1 MSKKARLLLINDD
14 GINAPGLKHLWR
26 SLKNDFDITIVAPA
40 IEQSGVGLAIT
51 LRKPLQ
57 IENVE
62 WENGTSAWKITGTP
76 ADCVKLA
83 LKAILKETP
92 DLIVSGIN
100 RGSNSGRNV
109 LYSGTVGGVIEGVL
123 RNIPGVAFSCS
134 NFDHP
139 EYHIAEKHIYP
150 VVSYL
155 LDHPL
160 PRGTFLNVNFP
171 DHGGEIKGFKLARQG
186 KGYWIDS
193 PDERLHPEGRPY
205 YWLGG
210 KWHDHDE
217 EEDSDVFLL
226 KQGFMAAVP
235 IHVNE
240 LTDHDQLK
248 QRKDVFET
256 LFQKS

>member
-1 MSKKARLLLINDD
+1 MRLLLINDD
-14 GINAPGLKHLWR
+14 GIHAQGLRHLWN
-26 SLKNDFDITIVAPA
+26 SLADHFDITIAAPA

-51 LRKPLQ
+51 LRKPLH
-57 IENVE
+57 IENVP
-62 WENGTSAWKITGTP
+62 WEKETSAWKISGTP

-83 LKAILKETP
+83 LKVILKEPP

-134 NFDHP
+134 NFDNP
-139 EYHIAEKHIYP
+139 EYHEAEKHILS
-150 VVSYL
+150 VVNYL
-155 LDHPL
+155 LEHPM
-160 PRGTFLNVNFP
+160 PKGTFLNVNFP

-186 KGYWIDS
+186 RGYWIDS

-210 KWHDHDE
+210 KWNFHDE
-217 EEDSDVFLL
+217 EEDSDVYFLN
-226 KQGFMAAVP
+226 QGYMAAVP
-235 IHVNE
+235 IHIDE
-240 LTDHDQLK
+240 LTDHHH
-248 QRKDVFET
+248 
-256 LFQKS
+256 